1 MTPSRTDLSR
11 FDNSWYDPGRGLAVR
26 TLWFIV
32 SALLLQNPLNPF
44 SGLRVALLR
53 AFGARIGRGV
63 VVKPSVNVKY
73 PWNVSIGDHSWIG
86 EHAWLDSL
94 AEIRI
99 GSSACISQG
108 VYLCTG
114 NHDWSD
120 PSFGLILKPIVIED
134 GAWVGARAV
143 VLPGVT
149 VKTHSVV
156 TSGSVVNSDTEPYQ
170 VHTGNPAVPVKD
182 RHVRDESPRR

>member
-1 MTPSRTDLSR
+1 MPARTDLSR

-26 TLWFIV
+26 TLWFLV
-32 SALLLQNPLNPF
+32 NALFLQNPINPF

-53 AFGARIGRGV
+53 AFGARIGRAV

-73 PWNVSIGDHSWIG
+73 PWNLSIGDHSWIG

-108 VYLCTG
+108 AYLCTG

-120 PSFGLILKPIVIED
+120 PAFGLIVKPIVIED
-134 GAWVGARAV
+134 GAWIGARAV

-156 TSGSVVNSDTEPYQ
+156 TSGSVVSADIGPYQ
-170 VHTGNPAVPVKD
+170 VCTGNPAVAVKD
-182 RHVRDESPRR
+182 RRVRDESIRR